1 MKIIPQNKQEDFSL
15 PLPIYTSIHIAD
27 AVCKQSEEYKI
38 YIGIE
43 KKYAEQ
49 LKKLVIEG
57 VLVRAPMRNGMRKI
71 AHRLCSFTRKQISW
85 LH

>member
-49 LKKLVIEG
+49 LKKLSLDESDVD
-57 VLVRAPMRNGMRKI
+57 
-71 AHRLCSFTRKQISW
+71 
-85 LH
+85 